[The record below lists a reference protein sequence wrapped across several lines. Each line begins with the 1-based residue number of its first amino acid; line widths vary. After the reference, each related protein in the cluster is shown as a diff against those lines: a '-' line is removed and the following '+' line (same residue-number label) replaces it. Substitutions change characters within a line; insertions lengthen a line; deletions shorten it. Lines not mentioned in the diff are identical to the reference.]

1 MASDLGPMPT
11 PKIEPGEPNPGGVD
25 AIEDDSGPILI
36 PDLTPAE
43 NPAIEDKAP
52 DPVVDEVK
60 GAEDTSTR
68 ATRSDDG
75 SEDGADD
82 DKESPA

>member
-25 AIEDDSGPILI
+25 AIEDDTGPVLI
-36 PDLTPAE
+36 PDLTPEE
-43 NPAIEDKAP
+43 NPAIEHRAP
-52 DPVVDEVK
+52 DPLIDEVK

-68 ATRSDDG
+68 ATRSEGGEHEG
-75 SEDGADD
+75 SDD